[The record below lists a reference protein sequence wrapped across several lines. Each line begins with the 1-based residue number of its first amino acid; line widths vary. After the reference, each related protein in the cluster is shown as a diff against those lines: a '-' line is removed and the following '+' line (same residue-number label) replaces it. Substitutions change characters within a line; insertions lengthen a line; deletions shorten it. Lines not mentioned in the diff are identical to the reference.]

1 MSGAA
6 CVVLDSWQVHHD
18 NVAGANVVVGVPDID
33 RDVDKAPIVF
43 GNNDTANL
51 STGWTVRTGIEQDK
65 LPFPLVEERNDLDD
79 DGAGSNP

>member
-1 MSGAA
+1 M
-6 CVVLDSWQVHHD
+6 VVLDSWQVHHD

-51 STGWTVRTGIEQDK
+51 STGWTVRTGIEQD
-65 LPFPLVEERNDLDD
+65 
-79 DGAGSNP
+79 

>member
-1 MSGAA
+1 M
-6 CVVLDSWQVHHD
+6 VVLDSWLVHYD

-51 STGWTVRTGIEQDK
+51 STGWTVRTGIEQD
-65 LPFPLVEERNDLDD
+65 
-79 DGAGSNP
+79 